1 MQDQETFS
9 QFTDVLKKQLDVVNQ
24 LTEVERTLTDAASTQ
39 DTAKLRASVQDA
51 EPVLLSFRG
60 LEMRRKKLQDAE
72 PVLLSFRGLE
82 MRRKKLAQAL
92 GFGDLSFSEILNR
105 VSDEDR
111 EILEPL
117 FTDLVEALG
126 RLKSLEESTNRIM
139 TIRLRDIGETLRQNP
154 GVVPIKETRA

>member
-1 MQDQETFS
+1 M
-9 QFTDVLKKQLDVVNQ
+9 
-24 LTEVERTLTDAASTQ
+24 
-39 DTAKLRASVQDA
+39 
-51 EPVLLSFRG
+51 
-60 LEMRRKKLQDAE
+60 
-72 PVLLSFRGLE
+72 LLSFRGLE

>member
-39 DTAKLRASVQDA
+39 DTAKLRASV
-51 EPVLLSFRG
+51 
-60 LEMRRKKLQDAE
+60 QDAE

-154 GVVPIKETRA
+154 GVVPVKETRA

>member
-60 LEMRRKKLQDAE
+60 LEMRRKKL
-72 PVLLSFRGLE
+72 
-82 MRRKKLAQAL
+82 AQAL
-92 GFGDLSFSEILNR
+92 GFGDLSF
-105 VSDEDR
+105 
-111 EILEPL
+111 
-117 FTDLVEALG
+117 
-126 RLKSLEESTNRIM
+126 LKF
-139 TIRLRDIGETLRQNP
+139 
-154 GVVPIKETRA
+154 